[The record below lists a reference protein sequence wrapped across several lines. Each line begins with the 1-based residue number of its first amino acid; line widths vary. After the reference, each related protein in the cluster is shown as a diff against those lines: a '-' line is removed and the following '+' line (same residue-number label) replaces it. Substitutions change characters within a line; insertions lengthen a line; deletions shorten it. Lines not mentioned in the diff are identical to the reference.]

1 MTEFSP
7 VSVSDLEEAG
17 GLSENDSVVVGQGST
32 LRRVSWGKF
41 KLFVGSALDS
51 SAATVI
57 ANIQSQLDAGR
68 SAYGSWQSL
77 PGNAG
82 KTVAQFLE
90 TLRGLKGDKG
100 DAGERGVTGATGPAG
115 PKGDTG
121 ATGATGGQG
130 PIGLTGPTGPKG
142 DPGAKGDKGDAGLN
156 GEVTSAQL
164 ATAVADAK
172 NRGNHVGSQPMGSVT
187 GLTALADTVAGLPRF
202 GELPMRPWRSGD
214 VMPGGTGLH
223 TKLQAMIDTISG
235 LGGGTLIADPA
246 AVYNFTGQVL
256 IRPNVR
262 ILINGATC
270 TFNLAGANDRGF
282 VLMSRAAIEGPG
294 TIHVENTTTAF
305 TGSQVGIHSP
315 IGVGSLYGDGGTVAS
330 PNPLE
335 FTRYFA
341 IRNLKLST
349 NKDKGAGTTNGGC
362 AIGVVGGSNHGLI
375 EGIEVPDNAF
385 MSGGIMVDW
394 SVVGG
399 IVSADSAMSAN
410 KALYPAS
417 SYTTHPHDIV
427 IRDIKIGI
435 LSRAFTGAA
444 DSGTFGVRLS
454 GAYNIWV
461 NGVTVAGTTQSAAVF
476 HAGDLG
482 DEFALPADRNMAC
495 RNILFE
501 NFTVSSVLSGNAAY
515 IDTFADNVY
524 RATLPAYNYS
534 PYAPPRRDG
543 SIVLRNFSAFGDGTS
558 GMAEGILVRQAS
570 GVLIENAVIAGFDDG
585 LVIAEGAVN
594 VTVLRGTWR
603 DNRQAGIQVKNSTT
617 PPERILIDGV
627 EAYENGRNA
636 SSARRRGINVEES
649 NWVAVRN
656 AVLGPP
662 GRYDASQVLG
672 LVLADSA
679 LNSIAEDIYVRST
692 KSDGY
697 GVYLTSG
704 SGFNVLW
711 RVGDIRANSSFVN
724 VAQAG
729 CECIPIERRR
739 SSNGVRTRF
748 LTSKDVVLTG
758 LLVRLGDVIEFYD
771 SVAGGYSGKRCV
783 AAGIV
788 GSTATLKGFGLLEA

>member
-17 GLSENDSVVVGQGST
+17 GLSENDSIVVGQGST
-32 LRRVSWGKF
+32 LRRVSWSKF

-57 ANIQSQLDAGR
+57 ANIQTQLDAGR
-68 SAYGSWQSL
+68 SAYGSFLAL
-77 PGNAG
+77 PGNGG

-90 TLRGLKGDKG
+90 TLRGDKG
-100 DAGERGVTGATGPAG
+100 DRGEVGPRGLTGASGPAG

-121 ATGATGGQG
+121 LTGAVGGQG
-130 PIGLTGPTGPKG
+130 PTGPTGPTGPKG

-156 GEVTSAQL
+156 GDVTSAQL
-164 ATAVADAK
+164 AAAVAEAK
-172 NRGNHVGSQPMGSVT
+172 NRGNHTGSQPMGSVA

-202 GELPMRPWRSGD
+202 GELPMRPWRAGD
-214 VMPGGTGLH
+214 VAPGGAALH

-235 LGGGTLIADPA
+235 LGGGTLIAEPG
-246 AVYNFTGQVL
+246 VYNFTGPVL

-270 TFNLAGANDRGF
+270 TFNFPGANDRGF
-282 VLMSRAAIEGPG
+282 VLMSRTALEGPG
-294 TIHVENTTTAF
+294 TIHVENTATSF
-305 TGSQVGIHSP
+305 TGSQVGTHSP
-315 IGVGSLYGDGGTVAS
+315 VGVGPLYGDGGTVAS

-335 FTRYFA
+335 FTHFFA

-349 NKDKGAGTTNGGC
+349 NKDKGVGTTCGGC

-375 EGIEVPDNAF
+375 EGIEVPDNAH
-385 MSGGIMVDW
+385 MSGGIMLDW

-399 IVSADSAMSAN
+399 IVSADSSMSAN

-427 IRDIKIGI
+427 IRDIKIGV
-435 LSRAFTGAA
+435 LSRALTGAT

-454 GAYNIWV
+454 GAYNIWAH
-461 NGVTVAGTTQSAAVF
+461 GVTVGGTTQSAALF

-524 RATLPAYNYS
+524 RATLPPYNYT

-585 LVIAEGAVN
+585 LAITEGAVN

-627 EAYENGRNA
+627 EAYENGRNT
-636 SSARRRGINVEES
+636 SSTRRRGINVEES

-656 AVLGPP
+656 AVLGPQ
-662 GRYDASQVLG
+662 GRYDASQVVG
-672 LVLADSA
+672 LALVDSA

-704 SGFNVLW
+704 SGYNVLW
-711 RVGDIRANSSFVN
+711 RVGDIRANSAFVN
-724 VAQAG
+724 LAQAG

-739 SSNGVRTRF
+739 SSSGLRTRF

-758 LLVRLGDVIEFYD
+758 LLVRLGDLIEYYD
-771 SVAGGYSGKRCV
+771 ATAGSYSGKRCT
-783 AAGIV
+783 AAGTV
-788 GSTATLKGFGLLEA
+788 GSGAVLKGYGLIEA